1 MLASYTHNVHVS
13 ITALAG
19 FCGTRSAQGGREGG
33 SKCTATTLLLG
44 KLCSYK
50 YCSTMIMCLRMLFR
64 PFMAQLQNH

>member
-33 SKCTATTLLLG
+33 RVKMHSHNPVTG
-44 KLCSYK
+44 
-50 YCSTMIMCLRMLFR
+50 
-64 PFMAQLQNH
+64 